1 MDAPRTVQSLSEEEL
16 ARSIRA
22 AGLKATQPRLLVLR
36 LLRERRHLS
45 ADELCGEL
53 EGRGTQLSRA
63 SVYNSLAALLENR
76 LVMLTDA
83 GPGRALYESADRWH
97 HHFVCRKCGAI
108 QDVDCVVGEKPCLKP
123 MAVDGEIDEAQVIF
137 RGLCA
142 QCAKRRKKPATGKR
156 PSVARR
162 KKKQ

>member
-1 MDAPRTVQSLSEEEL
+1 MDAPRTDQRLSEQEL
-16 ARSIRA
+16 AGSLRA

-36 LLRERRHLS
+36 VLRERRHLS
-45 ADELCGEL
+45 ADQLFGEL
-53 EGRGTQLSRA
+53 EAQGTPLSRA
-63 SVYNSLAALLENR
+63 SVYNSLAALLTHR

-108 QDVDCVVGEKPCLKP
+108 QDVACVVGERPCLTP

-142 QCAKRRKKPATGKR
+142 QCAKRRKRSPANKR
-156 PSVARR
+156 
-162 KKKQ
+162 K

>member
-1 MDAPRTVQSLSEEEL
+1 MDAPRAGQSLSEQEFAISL
-16 ARSIRA
+16 RA

-45 ADELCGEL
+45 ADELFAEL
-53 EGRGTQLSRA
+53 DARGTPLSRA
-63 SVYNSLAALLENR
+63 SVYNSLAALLANR

-83 GPGRALYESADRWH
+83 GPGRALYEAADRWH
-97 HHFVCRKCGAI
+97 HHFVCRKCGEI
-108 QDVDCVVGEKPCLKP
+108 QDVDCVVGEKPCLQP

-142 QCAKRRKKPATGKR
+142 QCARRRKKPATDKR
-156 PSVARR
+156 PSIAG
-162 KKKQ
+162 KKEKQ